1 MSVGDI
7 FLSIRHSL
15 FATRRLSIR
24 CSLFAIRLFAALLI
38 ALPAVP
44 ANAQSYPNRP
54 IRLLVGFPPGGAT
67 DIIARLVGQGLST
80 RLGQPVVIENKPGS
94 DTNLAGDAAAKA
106 APDGYTLLHGPDNM
120 FIANPHLYAKMTFD
134 PLKDLVA
141 ITSLAANQ
149 MVLAVHPSVPA
160 NTFREFIDLA
170 RRTAP
175 PLFYASIGIGSQ
187 HHLAMEILKQQ
198 AGIELT
204 HVPFRGGGPAAIALI
219 AGQVSTMFG
228 GGSIVP
234 TIQAGQARGLA
245 VTGRKRSALMPD
257 LPTIGEI
264 YPGYEVLI
272 WHGLFAPV
280 GTPEAIIERLRTE
293 TRAVLAQPDVIQK
306 LAAAG
311 AGEPY
316 LTTPE
321 EFRDRIHSDHE
332 KYGKVIKAIGAR
344 ME

>member
-1 MSVGDI
+1 MRVGGI
-7 FLSIRHSL
+7 ALSIRRS
-15 FATRRLSIR
+15 S
-24 CSLFAIRLFAALLI
+24 FAIRLLTLALI
-38 ALPAVP
+38 ALAAAPA
-44 ANAQSYPNRP
+44 AAQSYPNRP

-67 DIIARLVGQGLST
+67 DIIARLVGQGLSV

-94 DTNLAGDAAAKA
+94 GTNLAGDAAAKA

-120 FIANPHLYAKMTFD
+120 FIANPHLYARMTFD
-134 PLKDLVA
+134 PLKDLVP

-160 NTFREFIDLA
+160 NTFREFIELA
-170 RRTAP
+170 RRTSP

-219 AGQVSTMFG
+219 AGQVSTMVC

-245 VTGRKRSALMPD
+245 
-257 LPTIGEI
+257 TIGEI

-272 WHGLFAPV
+272 WHGLFAPA

-293 TRAVLAQPDVIQK
+293 ARAVLAQPDVIQK

-332 KYGKVIKAIGAR
+332 KYGKVIKAIGAK